1 MLIQRVCVYCASSR
15 QCDGIY
21 FASAERL
28 GRELARNGMTII
40 YGGGAVGLMGC
51 LADNALSEGG
61 EVIGVLPRFMEKV
74 EWGHK
79 GLTELRIVRNMH
91 ERNRIMIEE
100 ADAFVALPGGCGTL
114 GELFEAITWKRLGLH
129 TKPIIMANIRG
140 FYDPCIELLERCITE
155 RFMGEQHQLMWTVV
169 DSAEEVIDALRV
181 ATPWD
186 ENAID
191 FAAL

>member
-114 GELFEAITWKRLGLH
+114 EELFEVITWKRLGLH